1 VDHRSLAVRR
11 GKLEEPQSHR
21 AAGFLQHHGR
31 ELGAKEVAQRCA
43 VCHTQESCAACHLA
57 PPRSM
62 QLLPVA
68 GPGRGTG
75 AQIERRRPASHGVDY
90 ADGHRAVAS
99 AAPQTC
105 AGCHTREQCLECHRP
120 NAAAQAGY
128 HPADFLSRHPI
139 AAYSQEVSC
148 ASCHNTSQFCQTCHQ
163 QSGIVAAA
171 VLGTKANFHDA
182 KGAFLLGH
190 GQAARQSLESCVSC
204 HAERDCLTCHSV
216 QGGRGF
222 NPHGPGFDAERLRK
236 RNSQMCSVCH
246 GSAIP
251 TAP

>member
-1 VDHRSLAVRR
+1 MAR
-11 GKLEEPQSHR
+11 
-21 AAGFLQHHGR
+21 
-31 ELGAKEVAQRCA
+31 RCA
-43 VCHTQESCAACHLA
+43 TCHTQESCATCHLA
-57 PPRSM
+57 MPRPVR
-62 QLLPVA
+62 LLPVA
-68 GPGRGTG
+68 GPGRGVG
-75 AQIERRRPASHGVDY
+75 ARLERRRPASHGVDY
-90 ADGHRAVAS
+90 ADGHRGIAS

-148 ASCHNTSQFCQTCHQ
+148 ASCHNTSQFCQSCHR
-163 QSGIVAAA
+163 QSGVVATA

-204 HAERDCLTCHSV
+204 HAERDCLTCHSA

-222 NPHGPGFDAERLRK
+222 NPHGPGFDAARLRQ
-236 RNSQMCSVCH
+236 RNSQMCAACH
-246 GSAIP
+246 GAVIP
-251 TAP
+251 